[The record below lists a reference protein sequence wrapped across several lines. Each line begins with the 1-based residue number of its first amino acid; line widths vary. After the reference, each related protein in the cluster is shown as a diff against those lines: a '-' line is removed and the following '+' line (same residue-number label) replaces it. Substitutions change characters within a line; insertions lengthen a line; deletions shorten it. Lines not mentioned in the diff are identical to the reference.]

1 MTNSRIS
8 PLALIS
14 RFRQG
19 SWRGIKRSE
28 SKVTQTRGLKELSLH
43 QASFSGC
50 GPWAQLLGSSAVHLG
65 PWHCHPPAPG
75 DSGAASSSTL
85 YSLLCL
91 PFAPVLSFHHPHK
104 NKKALCSAW
113 GDPQMEGPGPLQ
125 DEYGA
130 FFLLPDP
137 LLIGALLSSEG
148 RCLAKV
154 FETFHLS

>member
-1 MTNSRIS
+1 MS
-8 PLALIS
+8 PRS
-14 RFRQG
+14 P
-19 SWRGIKRSE
+19 KR
-28 SKVTQTRGLKELSLH
+28 KGLRAYLCTRH
-43 QASFSGC
+43 PFPDV
-50 GPWAQLLGSSAVHLG
+50 GPGRRLLGSSAVHLG
-65 PWHCHPPAPG
+65 AWHCHPPVPG

-113 GDPQMEGPGPLQ
+113 GDPQMEGPEPLQ

-130 FFLLPDP
+130 FFRLPYS

-154 FETFHLS
+154 LETFHLS